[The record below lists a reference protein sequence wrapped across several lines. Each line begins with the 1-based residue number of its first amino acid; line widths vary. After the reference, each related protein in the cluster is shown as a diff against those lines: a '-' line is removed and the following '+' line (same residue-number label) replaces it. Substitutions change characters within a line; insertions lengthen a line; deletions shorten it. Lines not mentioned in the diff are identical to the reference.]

1 MEKIV
6 QPILKF
12 FTTPYGLFLVGI
24 LFVMLWLTTS
34 MKQEGFASSATAS
47 PGSYSFVMY
56 YAPWCPHCK
65 NAHTPWSSFKQMLKN
80 RNYTYGGKRIVFED
94 INAES
99 DKGKAALYKITAYP
113 TFKVETNNKIYE
125 MVGAPSVKTFTAFL
139 TKALGPE
146 KIF

>member
-1 MEKIV
+1 MLTEFIISLLV
-6 QPILKF
+6 VLAFILIY
-12 FTTPYGLFLVGI
+12 YGLYGTPPGARVIEQDVPITSNGI
-24 LFVMLWLTTS
+24 DEDQAKFMFFYTT
-34 MKQEGFASSATAS
+34 
-47 PGSYSFVMY
+47 
-56 YAPWCPHCK
+56 WCPHCK

-99 DKGKAALYKITAYP
+99 DKGKAALYKINAYP

-146 KIF
+146 KIV